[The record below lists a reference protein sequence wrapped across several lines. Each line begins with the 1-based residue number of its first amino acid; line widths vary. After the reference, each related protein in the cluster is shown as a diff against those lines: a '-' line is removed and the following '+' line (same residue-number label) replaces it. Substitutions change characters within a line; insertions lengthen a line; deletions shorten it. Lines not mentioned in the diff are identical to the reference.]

1 MRAIHAYRHAHE
13 SLRGQAALGTDL
25 AERQIL
31 LAAAS
36 TGLGTGVVQSA
47 VEQWMEK
54 EPLDLLPGAIMP
66 DLRRFLETARH
77 RPLQIG
83 AVSDY
88 PPHAKLAALGVREYF
103 DVVVCAQDPA
113 VQELK
118 PSPAGLLFALRQ
130 LGVGP
135 ANAVYIG
142 DRPELD
148 GEAAE
153 RAGMPF
159 IIISPG
165 DSYRDIS
172 SRLGMPLPEGL

>member
-1 MRAIHAYRHAHE
+1 MRAIHAYRLAHE
-13 SLRGQAALGTDL
+13 SLRGLAGPGGDL
-25 AERQIL
+25 AETQID

-36 TGLGTGVVQSA
+36 AGLGADAVRTV

-54 EPLDLLPGAIMP
+54 EPLDLLPGAIVP
-66 DLRRFLETARH
+66 DLRGFLEAAR
-77 RPLQIG
+77 RRSLRIG

-88 PPHAKLAALGVREYF
+88 PPHAKLSALGVREYF
-103 DVVVCAQDPA
+103 EVVVCAQDRA

-130 LGVGP
+130 LRVDP

-148 GEAAE
+148 GEAAK
-153 RAGMPF
+153 RAGMSAM
-159 IIISPG
+159 IVGLG

-172 SRLGMPLPEGL
+172 KRLGMPFPKDL

>member
-1 MRAIHAYRHAHE
+1 MRAIRAYRLAHE
-13 SLRGQAALGTDL
+13 SLRAQAAPGEDL
-25 AERQIL
+25 AERQIY

-36 TGLGTGVVQSA
+36 AGLGTDVVRSA
-47 VEQWMEK
+47 VEHWMER
-54 EPLDLLPGAIMP
+54 EPLDLLAGAILP
-66 DLRRFLETARH
+66 DLREFLETARL
-77 RPLQIG
+77 RSLRIG

-88 PPHAKLAALGVREYF
+88 PPHAKLSALGVSEYF
-103 DVVVCAQDPA
+103 DVVVCAQDRT

-130 LGVGP
+130 LGVDP

-165 DSYRDIS
+165 DSYRDVS
-172 SRLGMPLPEGL
+172 KRLGMPLPEV

>member
-1 MRAIHAYRHAHE
+1 MRAIHAYRLAHE
-13 SLRGQAALGTDL
+13 SLRGQAVSGGDL
-25 AERQIL
+25 AERQIH

-36 TGLGTGVVQSA
+36 AGLGTDVVRSV

-54 EPLDLLPGAIMP
+54 EPLDLLPAAIVP
-66 DLRRFLETARH
+66 DLRGFLETAR
-77 RPLQIG
+77 RRSLRIG

-88 PPHAKLAALGVREYF
+88 PPHAKLSALGVREYF
-103 DVVVCAQDPA
+103 DVVVCAQDRA

-118 PSPAGLLFALRQ
+118 PRPAGLLFALRR
-130 LGVGP
+130 LGVDP

-148 GEAAE
+148 GEAAK
-153 RAGMPF
+153 RAGMPS
-159 IIISPG
+159 IIIGPG

-172 SRLGMPLPEGL
+172 RRLGMPLPEA